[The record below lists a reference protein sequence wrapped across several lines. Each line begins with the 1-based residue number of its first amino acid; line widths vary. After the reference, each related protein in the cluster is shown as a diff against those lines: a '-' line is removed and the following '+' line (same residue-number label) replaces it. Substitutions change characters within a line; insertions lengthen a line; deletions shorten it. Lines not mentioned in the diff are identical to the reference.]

1 MENSII
7 GYTKDYINSLQML
20 SGRIDKDFKFTIVLP
35 DDLYFKLE
43 LELNN
48 ISYFRSTTDKVFR
61 GSKIVLLVDNGI
73 EVEFKKK

>member
-48 ISYFRSTTDKVFR
+48 ISYFRSTTDKGFS

>member
-48 ISYFRSTTDKVFR
+48 ISYFRSTNDKVFR

>member
-48 ISYFRSTTDKVFR
+48 ISYFRSSVDKVFR